1 MIVSRKLLVAVLLLT
16 IAVLGLGI
24 YVWHLG
30 RSASQIPPQAADA
43 RPVSPPI
50 AGPPTSV
57 ILFVPN
63 DDDARLVKEQVTIA
77 LPPASSERGREIL
90 KALLARCQ
98 AQGSPHPIDA
108 AAGINGVYLTD
119 SGLAVVDAN
128 AAFAEGHRSGILVEE
143 LTLASVTETLAA
155 NLPNVTRVKFLIDG
169 KERTTLAGH
178 ADLSDAYELAA
189 AAQLVK

>member
-16 IAVLGLGI
+16 IAVCGLGV

-30 RSASQIPPQAADA
+30 RSASQIPVQAADA
-43 RPVSPPI
+43 RPVSPPV
-50 AGPPTSV
+50 AGPPTPV
-57 ILFVPN
+57 VLFVPN
-63 DDDARLVKEQVTIA
+63 DDDAGLIKQQVTIA
-77 LPPASSERGREIL
+77 LPAASSERGREIL

-98 AQGSPHPIDA
+98 AQGSSHPLDA
-108 AAGINGVYLTD
+108 AAGINEVYLTD

-128 AAFAEGHRSGILVEE
+128 AAFAEGHRSGILVEQ

-155 NLPNVTRVKFLIDG
+155 NLANVTRVKFLIDG

-178 ADLSDAYELAA
+178 ADLSDAYELTAA
-189 AAQLVK
+189 AHLVK

>member
-16 IAVLGLGI
+16 IAVLGLGL

-30 RSASQIPPQAADA
+30 RSASQIPPQAVDA
-43 RPVSPPI
+43 RPISPPV
-50 AGPPTSV
+50 AGPPTPV
-57 ILFVPN
+57 VLFVPN
-63 DDDARLVKEQVTIA
+63 DDDARLVKQQVTVA
-77 LPPASSERGREIL
+77 LPPASSERGQEIL
-90 KALLARCQ
+90 KTLLARCQ
-98 AQGSPHPIDA
+98 AQGSSHPIDA
-108 AAGINGVYLTD
+108 AAAINGVYLTD

-155 NLPNVTRVKFLIDG
+155 NLPNITRVKFLIDG

-178 ADLSDAYELAA
+178 ADLSDAYELTA